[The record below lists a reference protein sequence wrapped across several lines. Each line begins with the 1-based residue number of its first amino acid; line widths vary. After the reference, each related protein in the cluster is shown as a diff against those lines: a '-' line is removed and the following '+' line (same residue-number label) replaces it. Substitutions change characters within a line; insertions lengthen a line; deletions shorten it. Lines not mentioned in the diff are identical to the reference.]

1 MSPGKQAERDAFQ
14 ESMDIILNSSMRNVF
29 SRYVNKRKKSGIEC
43 KHLPRCL
50 RGCLKSSTK
59 MHNVSAFPKEILFCS
74 FPTYRQAGVRSV
86 RQAKKEFLSEKQPF

>member
-1 MSPGKQAERDAFQ
+1 MKNFMEK
-14 ESMDIILNSSMRNVF
+14 EE
-29 SRYVNKRKKSGIEC
+29 RKKHKYNREE
-43 KHLPRCL
+43 PL

-59 MHNVSAFPKEILFCS
+59 MYNVTVFLKEILFCS